1 MNEIFTIGHS
11 SHDLKTFIGLL
22 HLNGISS
29 IADVRSLPYSK
40 YTPQY
45 NRETLMEELARNK
58 ITYDFWGHHLGAR
71 PDDEEV
77 YTAGRLDFAKVAQRD
92 YFKEGLRL
100 VCEAAK
106 TKRLALMCSEK
117 DPTQCHRMIL
127 VTRNLR
133 APDLRLSHILDS
145 GEVETNTDTEL
156 RLKTLMGFP
165 DEDFFMSPE
174 ALIDAAYDRQSEK
187 IAFRSTA
194 DNE

>member
-22 HLNGISS
+22 RLNNISS
-29 IADVRSLPYSK
+29 IADVRSMPYSK

-45 NRETLMEELARNK
+45 NRETLMEELVRNK
-58 ITYDFWGHHLGAR
+58 ITYDFLGHHLGAR

-77 YTAGRLDFAKVAQRD
+77 YTASRLDFAKVAKRD

-100 VCEAAK
+100 VHEAAR

-133 APDLRLSHILDS
+133 SADTKISHILDN
-145 GEVETNTDTEL
+145 GQVETNTDTEL

-165 DEDFFMSPE
+165 DSDLFMSPE

-187 IAFRSTA
+187 IAFRSTT
-194 DNE
+194 DND